1 MNALIVGNRPLTK
14 SIIQISKDKMIIAAD
29 GGADKLEYEILLDK
43 VIGDF
48 DSISDKAATKLEDWL
63 ILNKDIQKTDLEK
76 AVDYAIERGAKK
88 IQIVGWSGGRIDH
101 ISLLA

>member
-1 MNALIVGNRPLTK
+1 MNVLIVGNRPLTR

-29 GGADKLEYEILLDK
+29 GGADKLLEYEILPDK

-88 IQIVGWSGGRIDH
+88 IQKFGILSPTYKDE
-101 ISLLA
+101 